1 MALSHMSQKNIHLV
15 SHVENSVEV
24 PDEIQRLGNEAW
36 NIIWQTA
43 YGTAQ
48 QEIDK
53 IKQRYQ
59 QFEVEVL
66 KQRQDALDRTAQ
78 ILKEIEGAR
87 NTIDTLTRENKTLQ
101 VDLNQKIGEIKGLQD
116 QIATFKENLAQRE
129 METKHL
135 TEELGR
141 TRESIENLKK
151 RLYET
156 SHQAEQDRAT
166 LKVVSEEAAVNLRTK
181 ERIEKNL
188 KAAMQETEQIWK
200 QLKTEQTRAAVADA
214 LVQELRE
221 TVKRLEGDVKILKD
235 EKQDVKTNLDA
246 EFKVRTEQEK
256 KIATLTARAESQEL
270 GYKELIMRLE
280 RELEAVKA
288 EAANMRN
295 RLIKTEG
302 ALEREKKA
310 TERLETK
317 LVAASNPR

>member
-1 MALSHMSQKNIHLV
+1 MALSHMSQKSIHLI
-15 SHVENSVEV
+15 SQVENPVEV

-36 NIIWQTA
+36 RIIWQTA
-43 YGTAQ
+43 HDTAQ

-53 IKQRYQ
+53 VKLRYQ
-59 QFEVEVL
+59 QYEVEVL
-66 KQRQDALDRTAQ
+66 KQRQDALDKTAQ
-78 ILKEIEGAR
+78 VIKEVELAR
-87 NTIDTLTRENKTLQ
+87 GNIDTLTRENKTLQ
-101 VDLNQKIGEIKGLQD
+101 VDLNQKIGELKGLQD
-116 QIATFKENLAQRE
+116 QIAALKENLAQRE
-129 METKHL
+129 MESKHL

-141 TRESIENLKK
+141 SRENGENLKK

-156 SHQAEQDRAT
+156 THQAEQDRAA
-166 LKVVSEEAAVNLRTK
+166 LKVASEDSAVNLRTK

-188 KAAMQETEQIWK
+188 KAAMQETEQTWK
-200 QLKTEQTRAAVADA
+200 QLKIEQTRAAVADA

-221 TVKRLEGDVKILKD
+221 TVKRLEGDVKMLKD
-235 EKQDVKTNLDA
+235 EKQDIKTNLDA

-256 KIATLTARAESQEL
+256 KIATLTARSESQEL

-280 RELEAVKA
+280 RELESAKS
-288 EAANMRN
+288 EAASMRN

-317 LVAASNPR
+317 LVAASSSR